1 MYKVHCNDHIPHFDY
16 PNLDK
21 MKPTKLNY
29 SYLIYYI
36 LQNLKS
42 KRYPYLLYSYINIY
56 KFIKLTCTPE
66 LQAFIDSTTIR
77 SIIGKNL
84 SNAFGIWSEVT
95 DPSEDKEFLGFGVY
109 PSASFFN
116 HSCSPNIVKTRN
128 NSEMV
133 FTTSKDIEIG
143 EELCISY
150 GNTDEPVELRQN
162 N

>member
-16 PNLDK
+16 PNLNK

-36 LQNLKS
+36 LPNLKS

-95 DPSEDKEFLGFGVY
+95 DPSEDKEFWDLVY
-109 PSASFFN
+109 TLRH
-116 HSCSPNIVKTRN
+116 HSSIIHAVQT
-128 NSEMV
+128 
-133 FTTSKDIEIG
+133 
-143 EELCISY
+143 L
-150 GNTDEPVELRQN
+150 
-162 N
+162 